1 MNDQKI
7 REILSAYVEEGMRQL
22 NEEEMAGADH
32 VYSPKYEKKI
42 KRMLWTEQYF
52 GKHLKLGYAV
62 RYAAVFALVV
72 LSMFAANE
80 ASARILNVNP
90 WRYIVSFSKGSKME
104 HNTYQKKP
112 QKSQDPEKTVI
123 TDCPN
128 YIPTGFVQ
136 TADDKDEA
144 GVYMEWNRK
153 QKEYLQYTRVTLEDG
168 LTIASDGA
176 YDHKEKLVVCGYKGT
191 YYTKKDEEWVIW
203 NDSQYYHKI
212 NATHLANGKE
222 ELQKMA
228 QSLYLNN

>member
-52 GKHLKLGYAV
+52 G
-62 RYAAVFALVV
+62 
-72 LSMFAANE
+72 
-80 ASARILNVNP
+80 
-90 WRYIVSFSKGSKME
+90 E

-112 QKSQDPEKTVI
+112 QKSQEPEKTVI

-153 QKEYLQYTRVTLEDG
+153 QKEYLQNTRVTLEDG

-176 YDHKEKLVVCGYKGT
+176 YDHKEKFVVCGYKGT

>member
-90 WRYIVSFSKGSKME
+90 WRYIVSFSKGQGRGWCIHGME
-104 HNTYQKKP
+104 
-112 QKSQDPEKTVI
+112 
-123 TDCPN
+123 
-128 YIPTGFVQ
+128 
-136 TADDKDEA
+136 
-144 GVYMEWNRK
+144 
-153 QKEYLQYTRVTLEDG
+153 
-168 LTIASDGA
+168 
-176 YDHKEKLVVCGYKGT
+176 
-191 YYTKKDEEWVIW
+191 
-203 NDSQYYHKI
+203 
-212 NATHLANGKE
+212 
-222 ELQKMA
+222 
-228 QSLYLNN
+228 

>member
-22 NEEEMAGADH
+22 NEEKMAGADH

-52 GKHLKLGYAV
+52 GKHLKLGYAL

-80 ASARILNVNP
+80 
-90 WRYIVSFSKGSKME
+90 
-104 HNTYQKKP
+104 
-112 QKSQDPEKTVI
+112 
-123 TDCPN
+123 
-128 YIPTGFVQ
+128 
-136 TADDKDEA
+136 
-144 GVYMEWNRK
+144 
-153 QKEYLQYTRVTLEDG
+153 
-168 LTIASDGA
+168 TIASDGA
-176 YDHKEKLVVCGYKGT
+176 YDHKEKFVVCGYKGT

-212 NATHLANGKE
+212 NATHLAKGKE
-222 ELQKMA
+222 KLQKMA

>member
-22 NEEEMAGADH
+22 NEEKMAGADH

-52 GKHLKLGYAV
+52 GKHLKLGYAL

-112 QKSQDPEKTVI
+112 QKSQEPEKTVI

-176 YDHKEKLVVCGYKGT
+176 MIIKR
-191 YYTKKDEEWVIW
+191 
-203 NDSQYYHKI
+203 
-212 NATHLANGKE
+212 
-222 ELQKMA
+222 
-228 QSLYLNN
+228 SL

>member
-90 WRYIVSFSKGSKME
+90 WRYIVSFSKGSKMDLCKPLMTRTRLVYTW
-104 HNTYQKKP
+104 NGIGNKKNICSI
-112 QKSQDPEKTVI
+112 Q
-123 TDCPN
+123 
-128 YIPTGFVQ
+128 
-136 TADDKDEA
+136 
-144 GVYMEWNRK
+144 
-153 QKEYLQYTRVTLEDG
+153 
-168 LTIASDGA
+168 
-176 YDHKEKLVVCGYKGT
+176 
-191 YYTKKDEEWVIW
+191 
-203 NDSQYYHKI
+203 
-212 NATHLANGKE
+212 
-222 ELQKMA
+222 ELH
-228 QSLYLNN
+228 

>member
-104 HNTYQKKP
+104 HNTSQKRRLLQIVLIIFRQDLCKP
-112 QKSQDPEKTVI
+112 LMTR
-123 TDCPN
+123 TRL
-128 YIPTGFVQ
+128 
-136 TADDKDEA
+136 
-144 GVYMEWNRK
+144 VYTWN
-153 QKEYLQYTRVTLEDG
+153 G
-168 LTIASDGA
+168 IGN
-176 YDHKEKLVVCGYKGT
+176 
-191 YYTKKDEEWVIW
+191 KKNIC
-203 NDSQYYHKI
+203 SIQ
-212 NATHLANGKE
+212 
-222 ELQKMA
+222 ELH
-228 QSLYLNN
+228 

>member
-22 NEEEMAGADH
+22 NEEKMAGADH

-52 GKHLKLGYAV
+52 GKHLKLGYAL

-90 WRYIVSFSKGSKME
+90 WRYIVSFSKRSKME

-112 QKSQDPEKTVI
+112 QKSQKRRLFRIVLIIFRQDLCKPLMTR
-123 TDCPN
+123 TRL
-128 YIPTGFVQ
+128 
-136 TADDKDEA
+136 
-144 GVYMEWNRK
+144 VYTWN
-153 QKEYLQYTRVTLEDG
+153 G
-168 LTIASDGA
+168 IGN
-176 YDHKEKLVVCGYKGT
+176 
-191 YYTKKDEEWVIW
+191 KKNIC
-203 NDSQYYHKI
+203 SIQ
-212 NATHLANGKE
+212 
-222 ELQKMA
+222 ELH
-228 QSLYLNN
+228 